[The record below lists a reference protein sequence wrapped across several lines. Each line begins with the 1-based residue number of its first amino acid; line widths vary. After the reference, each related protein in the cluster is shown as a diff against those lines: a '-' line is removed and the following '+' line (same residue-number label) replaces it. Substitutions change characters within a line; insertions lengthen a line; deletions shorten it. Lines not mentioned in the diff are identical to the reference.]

1 MIRSFG
7 ALFALTLAGTSVA
20 AIAQTPPPPPPA
32 EAKTQAAAYVDAAG
46 KSDMFEIESSQI
58 ALQRSQSNKVK
69 AFANMLVRHHKQTTA
84 ATMAAAKKAGM
95 NPPPPA
101 PDAGI
106 QASLDELRNA
116 PAESFDQ
123 VYLAQ
128 QIPAHQAALDL
139 HQSYAAGGDQPALR
153 ASAKSAVPIVKQHIE
168 AATKLQNDG
177 SGSHAM

>member
-1 MIRSFG
+1 MSRTFG
-7 ALFALTLAGTSVA
+7 ALIAFALVGTSAA
-20 AIAQTPPPPPPA
+20 AISQTPPPPPPA
-32 EAKTQAAAYVDAAG
+32 AAKTQAAAYVDAAG

-58 ALQRSQSNKVK
+58 ALQKSRSERVK
-69 AFANMLVRHHKQTTA
+69 TFANMLIRHHKQTTA

-95 NPPPPA
+95 SPPPPA

-116 PAESFDQ
+116 PAASFDQ

-139 HQSYAAGGDQPALR
+139 HQSYAANGDQAPLR
-153 ASAKSAVPIVKQHIE
+153 ASAKAAVPIVQQHID
-168 AATKLQNDG
+168 AAMKLQ
-177 SGSHAM
+177 SGASHTM